1 MKATNRKASQL
12 RSELKELTEAL
23 LRLETWDIDAGTAI
37 LYRFMGER
45 ISEIA
50 QSLCDLVA
58 EDAQPLY
65 C

>member
-1 MKATNRKASQL
+1 MKATDSKASQC

-23 LRLETWDIDAGTAI
+23 LRLETLDIDAGTAT
-37 LYRFMGER
+37 LYRFIGER

-50 QSLCDLVA
+50 QYLCDLVA